1 MRTTFEPI
9 HSPIILLNL
18 NLGAFLCIFKAFSVV
33 SDENQRGAGPS
44 TRSTIFSDQGPCS
57 LTISNHH
64 LCIYFKTKLLAWN
77 VFRIPVWNTH
87 HSLAFSKSF
96 PLIPNNPPP
105 PYRKYFLTG
114 FVKITESCFSPQ
126 KRRNPWI
133 RREIAPPAR
142 QSVTE
147 TQSACDDKTLLSDTA
162 YNLWYAEII
171 NFLYYHLHI
180 SGTDKYCF
188 AIFHEKFWAFL
199 AACSFKHAYTKCSP
213 GPRDAKVSHI
223 KSSHLGHFQ
232 VMQDT
237 GVPYKIDV
245 WDIF

>member
-1 MRTTFEPI
+1 MCSGYQYEI
-9 HSPIILLNL
+9 HTILLHFQR
-18 NLGAFLCIFKAFSVV
+18 AFHWYQITPPLPIG
-33 SDENQRGAGPS
+33 N
-44 TRSTIFSDQGPCS
+44 IFSQD
-57 LTISNHH
+57 L
-64 LCIYFKTKLLAWN
+64 W
-77 VFRIPVWNTH
+77 
-87 HSLAFSKSF
+87 KSQ
-96 PLIPNNPPP
+96 
-105 PYRKYFLTG
+105 
-114 FVKITESCFSPQ
+114 ESCFSPR
-126 KRRNPWI
+126 KRRNLWI

-147 TQSACDDKTLLSDTA
+147 MQSACDIKMLLSDTA